1 MCRKDC
7 DTCFLRCGRGPVP
20 GSSKVFQSSTC
31 LRLCHYLKEKRQLA
45 RMQQSPRAGQPL
57 SPGRQQTNHKQQVR
71 AAPWAFSLQSFIS
84 NDAFCGSFPPICDW
98 LVCLLSQTVTLHS
111 VRLLPLSST
120 FQVDFHY
127 IERALYEGICRDGEA
142 KVCLFCWTTLFMQNM
157 SNSVSPQ
164 IKGWQKSQM
173 VLSP

>member
-1 MCRKDC
+1 MCWEDR

-31 LRLCHYLKEKRQLA
+31 LRPCHYLKEKRQLA

-57 SPGRQQTNHKQQVR
+57 SPGRQQTNHKQVR

-84 NDAFCGSFPPICDW
+84 NDAFCRSFPPIRDW
-98 LVCLLSQTVTLHS
+98 LVRSLSQTVTLHY

-120 FQVDFHY
+120 FQVDFQH
-127 IERALYEGICRDGEA
+127 IESSLWRHLQRWKGKGTPLPWDHLIYA
-142 KVCLFCWTTLFMQNM
+142 KYVQ
-157 SNSVSPQ
+157 
-164 IKGWQKSQM
+164 
-173 VLSP
+173 